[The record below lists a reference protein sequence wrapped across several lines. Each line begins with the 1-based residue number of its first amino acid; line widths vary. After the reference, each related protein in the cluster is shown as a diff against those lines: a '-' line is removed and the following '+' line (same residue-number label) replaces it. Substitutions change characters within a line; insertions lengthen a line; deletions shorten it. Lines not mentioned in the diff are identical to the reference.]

1 MLDTRLKAKTPLTGS
16 PIMHGTCVDL
26 KGSGILIIGRSGSG
40 KSSLAVD
47 LLALGASLVADD
59 QCNLII
65 KNDGIRISKPASL
78 PNSIEMRGIGLVSV
92 PMIMQTNLD
101 WVVNLDEIET
111 ERMPNRKFT
120 NIRGYSVPTI
130 FGKNMDDLASR
141 VYVLVSSAVS

>member
-1 MLDTRLKAKTPLTGS
+1 MEIKA
-16 PIMHGTCVDL
+16 PISGPFIIHATCVDV
-26 KGSGILIIGRSGSG
+26 KGSGVLIVGRSGAG
-40 KSSLAVD
+40 KSSLAVGM
-47 LLALGASLVADD
+47 LALGSSLVADD
-59 QCNLII
+59 QCELLV
-65 KNDGIRISKPASL
+65 KNKGISISKPASL

-101 WVVNLDEIET
+101 WVVNLDEVET

-141 VYVLVSSAVS
+141 IYVLVSSAVS